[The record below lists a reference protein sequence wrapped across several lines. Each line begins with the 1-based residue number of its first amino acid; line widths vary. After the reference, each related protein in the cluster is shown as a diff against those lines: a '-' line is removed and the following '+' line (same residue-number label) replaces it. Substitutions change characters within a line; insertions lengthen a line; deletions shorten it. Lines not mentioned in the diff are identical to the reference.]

1 MSGCAGGSRPAA
13 AGPAA
18 GAGAAAVAPNAGR
31 AVDLHD
37 LVTASGP
44 GAVAV
49 IGLVKNAG
57 KTTVVNA
64 LLAQAERCFGLT
76 SLGLDGE
83 RTDHL
88 TGLAKPSIA
97 PPAGTVLAT
106 TEGSLARSRYDL
118 DVLET
123 LPFHTPL
130 GHVVIGRA
138 SGQGCVEV
146 SGPTTLAE
154 LRTTVERVAAH
165 GARQVLVDGAI
176 NRLGS
181 ASPRVSDG
189 LVMATGGMVGDTLDE
204 VVETTRA
211 TLDML
216 TLPPVPDDVRTALEP
231 HLRGPRVV
239 MIDAHGEAAALELAT
254 VIGEGVA
261 VAREVARR
269 KATTLFV
276 GGALTEEFADDFTR
290 VLPPRH
296 DVRVVVRDA
305 TVLVMP
311 ATAVLRFA
319 RRGITLQV
327 LRTLR
332 VLAVTANPFRVP
344 QPYRPRI
351 FFAAIAE
358 ALGGRVPVFDVVNG
372 LSSPAAPGAAV
383 TARERVVQ

>member
-1 MSGCAGGSRPAA
+1 MTRGNGADVSAA
-13 AGPAA
+13 RSDAA
-18 GAGAAAVAPNAGR
+18 TATALHSLVA
-31 AVDLHD
+31 
-37 LVTASGP
+37 ASGAP
-44 GAVAV
+44 AVAV

-97 PPAGTVLAT
+97 PPAGTVVAT

-130 GHVVIGRA
+130 GHVVIGLA
-138 SGQGCVEV
+138 SGDGCVEV

-154 LRTTVERVAAH
+154 LRATIERVAAH
-165 GARQVLVDGAI
+165 GAHQVLVDGAI

-181 ASPRVSDG
+181 ASPRVSEG

-216 TLPPVPDDVRTALEP
+216 TIPQVSDETRSRLEP
-231 HLRGPRVV
+231 HLGSARVV
-239 MIDAHGEAAALELAT
+239 AFDADGEAAPLEIGS

-269 KATTLFV
+269 KAATLYV
-276 GGALTEEFADDFTR
+276 GGALTDEFVDDFTR

-296 DVRVVVRDA
+296 RLRVVVRDA
-305 TVLVMP
+305 TVLVLP
-311 ATAVLRFA
+311 AASVARFA
-319 RRGITLQV
+319 RRGIALEA
-327 LRTLR
+327 LRSLC
-332 VLAVTANPFRVP
+332 VLAVTVNPFRVP
-344 QPYRPRI
+344 QPYRPRL

-372 LSSPAAPGAAV
+372 LSSPADAGAAT
-383 TARERVVQ
+383 TAGERVVQ

>member
-1 MSGCAGGSRPAA
+1 MSACHSAGTPSGCGPSGRPDGGATRVDTTAA
-13 AGPAA
+13 AGLHKVVEAS
-18 GAGAAAVAPNAGR
+18 GAA
-31 AVDLHD
+31 
-37 LVTASGP
+37 
-44 GAVAV
+44 AVAV

-64 LLAQAERCFGLT
+64 LLEQGECSLGLT

-97 PPAGTVLAT
+97 PPAGTVIAT
-106 TEGSLARSRYDL
+106 TEGSLARSRYEL

-130 GHVVIGRA
+130 GHVVVGRA
-138 SGQGCVEV
+138 SGEGCVEV

-154 LRTTVERVAAH
+154 LRTTIERVAAH
-165 GARQVLVDGAI
+165 GAHQVLVDGAI

-189 LVMATGGMVGDTLDE
+189 LDMATGGMVGYTLDE
-204 VVETTRA
+204 VVETTLA
-211 TLDML
+211 TLDLL
-216 TLPPVPDDVRTALEP
+216 TLPEVPDDVRARLEP
-231 HLRGPRVV
+231 HVGGTRAVTLDV
-239 MIDAHGEAAALELAT
+239 AGEAAPLELAT

-261 VAREVARR
+261 VAREVAQR
-269 KATTLFV
+269 KAATLFV
-276 GGALTEEFADDFTR
+276 GGALTEEFVDDFTR

-296 DVRVVVRDA
+296 DLRVVVRDA

-311 ATAVLRFA
+311 ATAVTRFA
-319 RRGITLQV
+319 RRGIALEV
-327 LRTLR
+327 LRALR
-332 VLAVTANPFRVP
+332 VLAVTVNPFRVP
-344 QPYRPRI
+344 QPYRPKL
-351 FFAAIAE
+351 FFPAIAE

-372 LSSPAAPGAAV
+372 LSSPAEAGA
-383 TARERVVQ
+383 TATAGEKVVQ

>member
-1 MSGCAGGSRPAA
+1 MSGRGEGGRPAGGA
-13 AGPAA
+13 PAA
-18 GAGAAAVAPNAGR
+18 GVGGSVTPAAVDTAAA
-31 AVDLHD
+31 LHD
-37 LVTASGP
+37 LVSASGAA
-44 GAVAV
+44 AVAV

-64 LLAQAERCFGLT
+64 LLAEAERCLGLT

-106 TEGSLARSRYDL
+106 TEGSLARSRYRL

-130 GHVVIGRA
+130 GHVVVGLA
-138 SGQGCVEV
+138 SGEGCVEV

-154 LRTTVERVAAH
+154 LRATIERVAAH
-165 GARQVLVDGAI
+165 GAHQVLVDGAI

-204 VVETTRA
+204 VVETTCA
-211 TLDML
+211 TFDML
-216 TLPPVPDDVRTALEP
+216 TLPRVPDDVRTALEP
-231 HLRGPRVV
+231 HLGGPRVV
-239 MIDAHGEAAALELAT
+239 MLDANGEAAALELVS

-269 KATTLFV
+269 RATTLFV
-276 GGALTEEFADDFTR
+276 GGALTEEFVDDFTR

-311 ATAVLRFA
+311 AAAVLRFA
-319 RRGITLQV
+319 RRGITLEV

-344 QPYRPRI
+344 QPYRPKV
-351 FFAAIAE
+351 FFAAVAD
-358 ALGGRVPVFDVVNG
+358 ALGGRVPIFDVVNG
-372 LSSPAAPGAAV
+372 LSSPADADPAT
-383 TARERVVQ
+383 TAGEKVVQ